1 MSTFLSGITCSP
13 KGIGEGG
20 SSDEEFTAYVA
31 GRFSGVIRV
40 KFIPIFYSILWQR
53 DIVFFGL
60 HLVKGL
66 GGGIT
71 FLVLFMLC
79 EVQFSGVRGFKDRS
93 IGICRR

>member
-1 MSTFLSGITCSP
+1 MYTFLSGITCSP

-40 KFIPIFYSILWQR
+40 KFIYDFLQHLGAEGHL
-53 DIVFFGL
+53 FLGL
-60 HLVKGL
+60 HLGL